1 MLPEKVIKVF
11 NKITKKPAVKIVS
24 NAYNRYFST
33 LTGEGT
39 ELAKHNLVNVINKIQ
54 GQQGTVRKRLMQMH
68 PSRMLAYKT
77 YRNARKDLAVAQL
90 KRGATIIG
98 STGVVAGGVHGYRE
112 LNKDKK

>member
-1 MLPEKVIKVF
+1 
-11 NKITKKPAVKIVS
+11 
-24 NAYNRYFST
+24 
-33 LTGEGT
+33 
-39 ELAKHNLVNVINKIQ
+39 
-54 GQQGTVRKRLMQMH
+54 
-68 PSRMLAYKT
+68 MLAYKT